1 MSLRDLFEMPEQL
14 SRNQQNWLKMCAAI
28 PSAKRALGEMTTE
41 ADIALAGD
49 AQNALAAVSA
59 HTQPEQR
66 DGE

>member
-28 PSAKRALGEMTTE
+28 PGAKRALG
-41 ADIALAGD
+41 AVLNASDVALARD

-59 HTQPEQR
+59 HTQPEPR